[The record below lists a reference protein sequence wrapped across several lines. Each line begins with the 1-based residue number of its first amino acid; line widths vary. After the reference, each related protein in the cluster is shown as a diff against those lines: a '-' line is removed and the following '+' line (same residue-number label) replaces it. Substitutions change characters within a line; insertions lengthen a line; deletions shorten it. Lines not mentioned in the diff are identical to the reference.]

1 MTKASESEY
10 LEIHLNAQSFTAW
23 ASTANGDRFC
33 TEAAE
38 GTTIVSKIL
47 TLVPKGTGTLN

>member
-1 MTKASESEY
+1 MTKASEYEY